1 MENPAMSGRERVGTA
16 IAREVVDWPPVS
28 LWKHFPE
35 RDQTAN
41 DLAAAT
47 VAWQERF
54 GFDFVK
60 FMPPGDYP
68 TIDWGA
74 TTEFRGAP
82 GGTREMTRV
91 PIADV
96 ADWATLRPVDVGGG
110 FNGVILE
117 ALRETRA
124 QLVEDVPIFQTIF
137 SPLTIAQKLA
147 DGAAVEHL
155 RAHPDELRPAL
166 DVIAEVTAAMARAS
180 YEAGADGIFFAT
192 QLADFETLDLAE
204 YRTFGLPYDLAVIDA
219 AKAANPDGW
228 TLLHLHGEA
237 PMFELG
243 ATYPVDILNWHDRH
257 APPDLASGQRQSRR
271 AVAGGLNERRI
282 IDAGPDAAAAEARD
296 AIAATHGR
304 GLFVT
309 PGCVIPVATPDET
322 VAAVVAAVHGGA

>member
-1 MENPAMSGRERVGTA
+1 MAETTMTERERVGAA
-16 IAREVVDWPPVS
+16 IARAVVDRPPVS

-60 FMPPGDYP
+60 LMTPGDYP

-74 TTEFRGAP
+74 STEFRGSP
-82 GGTREMTRV
+82 GGTRETTYA
-91 PIADV
+91 PIAKV
-96 ADWATLRPVDVGGG
+96 GDWAALRPVDVGSG

-117 ALRETRA
+117 ALREARA
-124 QLVEDVPIFQTIF
+124 QIVEDVPILATIF

-155 RAHPDELRPAL
+155 RAHPDDLRGAL
-166 DVIAEVTAAMARAS
+166 DVIAEVTAAMARAF

-192 QLADFETLDLAE
+192 QLADFETLDLTE
-204 YRTFGLPYDLAVIDA
+204 YRTFGLPYDLRVIEAGKA
-219 AKAANPDGW
+219 AKPDGW
-228 TLLHLHGEA
+228 TLLHLHGEV

-257 APPDLASGQRQSRR
+257 AAPDLASGQRQSRH
-271 AVAGGLNERRI
+271 AVAGGLNEHTI
-282 IDAGPDAAAAEARD
+282 AEAGPDAAVAEARE

-304 GLFVT
+304 GLLVT

-322 VAAVVAAVHGGA
+322 VAAVVAAVRGA